1 MCHDR
6 RRRAVT
12 ELAISPAARRD
23 TERWLA
29 PGQATTW
36 ELARVVT
43 AWRQDAATTLRLRLP
58 SAPDVLPGQYYLV
71 RMAIGVPPFAVEQA
85 YSLSSSPYPDSDEVE
100 ITVCAVAGGR
110 ASPLLAHEV
119 EPGDLLQVRG
129 PYGFLT
135 WTEQDGGPLLL
146 VGGGSGV
153 APLVSIARYAAARG
167 VEVPMTLLCSSRDR
181 DSALLR
187 RAIEELADRHRWF
200 DVVHTFTR
208 SPWDPYARYHRRI
221 DGSMLADMLAGSGA
235 GVPDASCYVAGP
247 GDMVLSVTS
256 ALGELGIAASSIFSE
271 DHA

>member
-1 MCHDR
+1 M
-6 RRRAVT
+6 T
-12 ELAISPAARRD
+12 ELAASPAARRD
-23 TERWLA
+23 PERWLA

-36 ELARVVT
+36 ELARVV
-43 AWRQDAATTLRLRLP
+43 AAQREDAATTLQLRLP
-58 SAPDVLPGQYYLV
+58 TAPDVLPGQYYLV
-71 RMAIGVPPFAVEQA
+71 RMAIGTRPFAVEQA
-85 YSLSSSPYPDSDEVE
+85 YSLSSSPYPASDEVE
-100 ITVCAVAGGR
+100 ITVRALAGGR

-135 WTEQDGGPLLL
+135 WTEHDGGPLLL
-146 VGGGSGV
+146 IGGGSGV
-153 APLVSIARYAAARG
+153 APLVSIVRYAAARV

-181 DSALLR
+181 SSALLR
-187 RAIEELADRHRWF
+187 KEIAELADRHPWF

-221 DGSMLADMLAGSGA
+221 DPLMLADMLAGSRA
-235 GVPDASCYVAGP
+235 GVPDASYVAGP